1 MQSRQTDIESNRVFL
16 RRPAQ
21 LNMNEE
27 KKDKKTE
34 RFGIIALATA
44 VLSWGC
50 VIGAIPFG
58 VFAWFPLLAVS
69 TVTAVLS
76 RKTVLGKTAIVLL
89 ILEIPGY
96 LSLHFVFMAPAS

>member
-1 MQSRQTDIESNRVFL
+1 MTE
-16 RRPAQ
+16 
-21 LNMNEE
+21 EE
-27 KKDKKTE
+27 KDQKTE
-34 RFGIIALATA
+34 KRGISALATA

-58 VFAWFPLLAVS
+58 AYAWFPLLAVS

-96 LSLHFVFMAPAS
+96 LALHTFSIAPAS

>member
-1 MQSRQTDIESNRVFL
+1 MS
-16 RRPAQ
+16 
-21 LNMNEE
+21 E
-27 KKDKKTE
+27 KEKDQKTE
-34 RFGIIALATA
+34 KLGIVALATA

-58 VFAWFPLLAVS
+58 VFAWFPLLALS

-89 ILEIPGY
+89 VLEILGY
-96 LSLHFVFMAPAS
+96 LALHTFSIAPAS

>member
-1 MQSRQTDIESNRVFL
+1 MTE
-16 RRPAQ
+16 
-21 LNMNEE
+21 EE
-27 KKDKKTE
+27 KDQKNKKL
-34 RFGIIALATA
+34 GIVALATA

-69 TVTAVLS
+69 TVTSVLS

-96 LSLHFVFMAPAS
+96 LALHFVSMAPAS

>member
-1 MQSRQTDIESNRVFL
+1 MSE
-16 RRPAQ
+16 
-21 LNMNEE
+21 EE
-27 KKDKKTE
+27 KDQKTE
-34 RFGIIALATA
+34 KRGIIALATA

-96 LSLHFVFMAPAS
+96 LALHFVSMTPAS

>member
-1 MQSRQTDIESNRVFL
+1 MSE
-16 RRPAQ
+16 
-21 LNMNEE
+21 EE
-27 KKDKKTE
+27 KDQKTKKL
-34 RFGIIALATA
+34 GIVALATA

-58 VFAWFPLLAVS
+58 AFAWFPLLAVS

-96 LSLHFVFMAPAS
+96 LSLHFLFMVPAS

>member
-1 MQSRQTDIESNRVFL
+1 MS
-16 RRPAQ
+16 
-21 LNMNEE
+21 E
-27 KKDKKTE
+27 KEKDQKTKKL
-34 RFGIIALATA
+34 GIIALATA

-89 ILEIPGY
+89 ILEIPAYFVVHTIVVGP
-96 LSLHFVFMAPAS
+96 SL

>member
-1 MQSRQTDIESNRVFL
+1 MS
-16 RRPAQ
+16 
-21 LNMNEE
+21 EE
-27 KKDKKTE
+27 KEDLKTKKL
-34 RFGIIALATA
+34 GIVALATA

-58 VFAWFPLLAVS
+58 AYAWFPLLAVS

-96 LSLHFVFMAPAS
+96 LALHTFSIAPAS

>member
-1 MQSRQTDIESNRVFL
+1 MTE
-16 RRPAQ
+16 
-21 LNMNEE
+21 EE
-27 KKDKKTE
+27 KNQKTE
-34 RFGIIALATA
+34 KRGIIALATA

-58 VFAWFPLLAVS
+58 VFVWFPLLAVS

-96 LSLHFVFMAPAS
+96 LALHTFSIAPAS

>member
-1 MQSRQTDIESNRVFL
+1 
-16 RRPAQ
+16 
-21 LNMNEE
+21 MNEE
-27 KKDKKTE
+27 EKDQKNEKL
-34 RFGIIALATA
+34 GIVALASA

-50 VIGAIPFG
+50 VINAIPFG

-96 LSLHFVFMAPAS
+96 LALHFVSIVPAS

>member
-1 MQSRQTDIESNRVFL
+1 MSE
-16 RRPAQ
+16 
-21 LNMNEE
+21 EE
-27 KKDKKTE
+27 KDQKTE
-34 RFGIIALATA
+34 KRGIIALATA

-69 TVTAVLS
+69 TVTAVL
-76 RKTVLGKTAIVLL
+76 TLGKTAIVLL

-96 LSLHFVFMAPAS
+96 LAIHSKIAPAS

>member
-1 MQSRQTDIESNRVFL
+1 
-16 RRPAQ
+16 
-21 LNMNEE
+21 MNEE
-27 KKDKKTE
+27 EKDQKTKKL
-34 RFGIIALATA
+34 GIVALATA

-58 VFAWFPLLAVS
+58 AFAWFPLLAVS

-96 LSLHFVFMAPAS
+96 LSLHFLFMVPAS

>member
-1 MQSRQTDIESNRVFL
+1 MSE
-16 RRPAQ
+16 
-21 LNMNEE
+21 EE
-27 KKDKKTE
+27 KDQKTE
-34 RFGIIALATA
+34 NNAELGIVALATA

-50 VIGAIPFG
+50 VMGAIPFG

-96 LSLHFVFMAPAS
+96 LALHTFYTAPAS

>member
-1 MQSRQTDIESNRVFL
+1 MS
-16 RRPAQ
+16 
-21 LNMNEE
+21 EE
-27 KKDKKTE
+27 KENQNTKKL
-34 RFGIIALATA
+34 GIIALATA

-76 RKTVLGKTAIVLL
+76 RKTVLGKIAIVLL

-96 LSLHFVFMAPAS
+96 LALHFVSMAPAS

>member
-1 MQSRQTDIESNRVFL
+1 
-16 RRPAQ
+16 
-21 LNMNEE
+21 MNEE
-27 KKDKKTE
+27 EKDQKNKKL
-34 RFGIIALATA
+34 GIVALATA

-69 TVTAVLS
+69 TVTSVLS

-96 LSLHFVFMAPAS
+96 LALHFVSMAPAS

>member
-1 MQSRQTDIESNRVFL
+1 MS
-16 RRPAQ
+16 
-21 LNMNEE
+21 EE
-27 KKDKKTE
+27 KEGQKTKKL
-34 RFGIIALATA
+34 GIIALATA

-50 VIGAIPFG
+50 VIGAMPFG

-96 LSLHFVFMAPAS
+96 LAIDSISIAPAS

>member
-1 MQSRQTDIESNRVFL
+1 MS
-16 RRPAQ
+16 
-21 LNMNEE
+21 EE
-27 KKDKKTE
+27 KEGQKTKKL
-34 RFGIIALATA
+34 GIIALATA

-76 RKTVLGKTAIVLL
+76 RKTVLGKIAIVLL

-96 LSLHFVFMAPAS
+96 LALHTFSIAPAS

>member
-1 MQSRQTDIESNRVFL
+1 MTE
-16 RRPAQ
+16 
-21 LNMNEE
+21 EE
-27 KKDKKTE
+27 KDQKTKKL
-34 RFGIIALATA
+34 GIVALATA

-50 VIGAIPFG
+50 VIGAIPLG
-58 VFAWFPLLAVS
+58 AFAWFPLLAVS

-96 LSLHFVFMAPAS
+96 LSLHFLFMVPAS

>member
-1 MQSRQTDIESNRVFL
+1 MTE
-16 RRPAQ
+16 
-21 LNMNEE
+21 EE
-27 KKDKKTE
+27 KDQKNKKL
-34 RFGIIALATA
+34 GIIALATA

-76 RKTVLGKTAIVLL
+76 RKTVLGKIAIVLL

-96 LSLHFVFMAPAS
+96 LALHFVSMAPAS

>member
-1 MQSRQTDIESNRVFL
+1 MTE
-16 RRPAQ
+16 
-21 LNMNEE
+21 EE
-27 KKDKKTE
+27 KDQNTE
-34 RFGIIALATA
+34 KRGIIALATA

-50 VIGAIPFG
+50 IIGAIPFG
-58 VFAWFPLLAVS
+58 AYAWFPILTVS

-96 LSLHFVFMAPAS
+96 LVLHFVSMAPAS

>member
-1 MQSRQTDIESNRVFL
+1 MQSRQTNIESHRVFFP
-16 RRPAQ
+16 RPAQ

-34 RFGIIALATA
+34 RLGIIAIATA

-50 VIGAIPFG
+50 VIGAIPLG
-58 VFAWFPLLAVS
+58 ALAWFPLLAIS
-69 TVTAVLS
+69 GVTAVLS
-76 RKTVLGKTAIVLL
+76 RKIVLGKTAIVLL

-96 LSLHFVFMAPAS
+96 LTLHSLSVTPAS

>member
-1 MQSRQTDIESNRVFL
+1 
-16 RRPAQ
+16 
-21 LNMNEE
+21 MNEE
-27 KKDKKTE
+27 EKDQKNEKL
-34 RFGIIALATA
+34 GIVALATA

-50 VIGAIPFG
+50 VINAIPFG

-89 ILEIPGY
+89 VLEIPGY
-96 LSLHFVFMAPAS
+96 LALHTFSIAPAS

>member
-1 MQSRQTDIESNRVFL
+1 MSE
-16 RRPAQ
+16 
-21 LNMNEE
+21 EE
-27 KKDKKTE
+27 KDQKTKKL
-34 RFGIIALATA
+34 GIVALATA

-96 LSLHFVFMAPAS
+96 LYLHSLFMVPAS

>member
-1 MQSRQTDIESNRVFL
+1 MTE
-16 RRPAQ
+16 
-21 LNMNEE
+21 EE
-27 KKDKKTE
+27 KDQKTE
-34 RFGIIALATA
+34 KRGIIALATA

-50 VIGAIPFG
+50 VIDAIPFG

-96 LSLHFVFMAPAS
+96 LALHAVSMAPAS